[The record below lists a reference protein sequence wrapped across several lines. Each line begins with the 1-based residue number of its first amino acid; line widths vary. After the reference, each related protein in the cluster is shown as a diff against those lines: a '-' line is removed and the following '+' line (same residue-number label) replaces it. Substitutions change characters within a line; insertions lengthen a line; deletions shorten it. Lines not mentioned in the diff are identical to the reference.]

1 MNQRTFANFF
11 ILSISIVEPS
21 VPAENNL
28 NSSARKSEHDTGL
41 PAKWNRTMVWKT
53 SLIHLKTY
61 LHQIIII
68 ELKHDMISSGGSRGG
83 DGGGPPPLIL
93 RPNWGPKGRKKFF
106 RWFWTGTH
114 DLSQDESQD
123 SPWLFVTKSLYFN
136 VSNWGRDRHFTWS
149 FEPSDGLAVCKAN
162 AVPSFLIYLRLWV
175 LLQPRESNPRPPTL
189 QSSALLT
196 ELFLP
201 SSNKKLIAII
211 PTRIFCEMQANFS
224 EIETSPWHL
233 SYPMCNTKCSLLFY
247 TCFRSLT
254 V

>member
-68 ELKHDMISSGGSRGG
+68 ELNHDMISSGGSRGG

-201 SSNKKLIAII
+201 SSNK
-211 PTRIFCEMQANFS
+211 
-224 EIETSPWHL
+224 
-233 SYPMCNTKCSLLFY
+233 
-247 TCFRSLT
+247 
-254 V
+254 